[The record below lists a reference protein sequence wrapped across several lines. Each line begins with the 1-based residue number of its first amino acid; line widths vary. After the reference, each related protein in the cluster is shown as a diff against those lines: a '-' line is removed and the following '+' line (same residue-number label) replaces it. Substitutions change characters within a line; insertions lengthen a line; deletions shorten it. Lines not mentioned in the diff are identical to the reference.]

1 VTHDRVDHV
10 DHAELQAQLPAYVAD
25 ALEID
30 ERNSVAAHIAAC
42 STCHAEVEELRLLM
56 RALAVG
62 RRQRMSEG
70 PSIADAV
77 MARIG
82 SGTPSTTSAVD
93 HAQSGASRVPP
104 PFHETYRDD
113 TADVASFKW
122 ERETPIAV
130 VPRSSSAPRG
140 PVRHPAEPTRYRQ
153 PRPVLA
159 GIASL
164 AVVALIAALLL
175 SRLTPLH
182 GIGGHPSV
190 PGTSSNSVTGSWR
203 AAYLGSDGRL
213 DFVSAGGERSASVAL
228 PGATFQHMPVS
239 PHVGISADG
248 RYLAYIQ
255 VTNPDGS
262 GPVTVVDLAT
272 GKITV
277 LNVIATELH
286 WAPDAPRFVCG
297 VFATDSTTVTL
308 VSLQTGAA
316 QAQEL
321 SLGPASSQPS
331 VTRIVGWIDATHL
344 AVVAQSGRLTLFL
357 ASLDLTTKQTHLLAS
372 LNMPP
377 DVFLSPDGN
386 RVFIAPTFWNSVA
399 SVVDTTT
406 GVVRAL
412 PAITA
417 TFASQLQHLDN
428 YNLAYG
434 GNWAYQWAWRP
445 GSHTIALSLSQSSIP
460 NEGDTQPVTQ
470 QAGVWLLDVDHDQA
484 RNLDRDRYPLAWT
497 PDGQTLLVSDI
508 PATSSLVTLGNTGYA
523 VGPHLFA
530 LSPSKPTAESRALT
544 GDMAL
549 FFGLVPNG

>member
-1 VTHDRVDHV
+1 VTHDRVDRV
-10 DHAELQAQLPAYVAD
+10 DHAELQARLPAYVAD
-25 ALEID
+25 ALQID
-30 ERNSVAAHIAAC
+30 ERGSVAAHIAAC
-42 STCHAEVEELRLLM
+42 ATCQSEVEELRLLM
-56 RALAVG
+56 RALAVE
-62 RRQRMSEG
+62 RHQRISEG

-82 SGTPSTTSAVD
+82 SAAPSTMGATD
-93 HAQSGASRVPP
+93 HAQSGASRVAT
-104 PFHETYRDD
+104 PFHETLRDD
-113 TADVASFKW
+113 AADKAPFKW
-122 ERETPIAV
+122 GRETAIAV
-130 VPRSSSAPRG
+130 LPPSSTPPKG
-140 PVRHPAEPTRYRQ
+140 PARNPAEPTRYRQ
-153 PRPVLA
+153 PGPVLA

-175 SRLTPLH
+175 SRLTPSH
-182 GIGGHPSV
+182 SIGGYPSV
-190 PGTSSNSVTGSWR
+190 SGVSSPSATGSWR

-213 DFVSAGGERSASVAL
+213 DFVSASGERSTSAAL
-228 PGATFQHMPVS
+228 PGVNFQHMPAS

-262 GPVTVVDLAT
+262 GPVTVVELAT

-277 LNVIATELH
+277 LDVIATELH

-316 QAQEL
+316 QVHEL
-321 SLGPASSQPS
+321 SLGSASGQPRI
-331 VTRIVGWIDATHL
+331 TRIVGWIDATHL

-377 DVFLSPDGN
+377 DVFLSPDGQ

-399 SVVDTTT
+399 SLVDTAT
-406 GVVRAL
+406 GQVRAL

-434 GNWAYQWAWRP
+434 GNWAYQWAWQP

-484 RNLDRDRYPLAWT
+484 RNLNRDRYPLAWT
-497 PDGQTLLVSDI
+497 SNGQTLLVSDI
-508 PATSSLVTLGNTGYA
+508 PATSSLAMLGNTGYA

-530 LSPSKPTAESRALT
+530 LSPSKPNAESRALT
-544 GDMAL
+544 GDMTL